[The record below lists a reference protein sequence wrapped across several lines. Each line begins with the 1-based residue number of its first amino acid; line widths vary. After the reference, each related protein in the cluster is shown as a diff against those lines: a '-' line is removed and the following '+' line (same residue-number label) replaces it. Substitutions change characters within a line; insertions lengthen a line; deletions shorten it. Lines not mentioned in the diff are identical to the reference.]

1 MREKELP
8 LPTISL
14 LISKHNNKKS
24 MKKFTLIMS
33 LLIATLAVNAIPAKR
48 GVWKNLKLADGTEV
62 RAQLVGDEHFHFWK
76 AENGETYVLGQNK
89 QVYEKANLSKLKFN
103 ADQRRQ
109 RMAERRQAR
118 LAKLKNM
125 SEQTGRRKVNERFHG
140 TKKGLV
146 ILVNFTDTKFKAA
159 HNQALYNRICN
170 EQNFTSAEGFKGSV
184 RDYFKAQSFGVFDLQ
199 FDVVGPVTLANGYA
213 YYGADND
220 AKANEMIIEA
230 CKGADAQ
237 VNFADYDWD
246 GDGEVDQVFVLYAGK
261 GEADNDDTNLVW
273 PHEHQLTGYGT
284 EESPA
289 EALTLDGVKIDTYAC
304 ANEITA
310 LGTIDGIGTFCH
322 EFSHCLGYPDM
333 YDTSYQGY
341 YGMGQFDLMDGG
353 AYNGDGFVPAGYTSW
368 ERMIAG
374 WLDPIELNNQDQ
386 AVTGMKA
393 INEGGE
399 AYIMYNQANKNEYFL
414 LENRQKKGFDAELPD
429 EGLLIMHVD
438 YDAEKFANNV
448 VNTLI
453 SKDDLWNEAL
463 DYYAEFYYTGEMTED
478 EVYAACDEYAEEY
491 YPIYGNDHQRMTIMH
506 ADNDDDQ
513 AYYDPE
519 TYSYSKQTVGTDLYP
534 ITGNNV
540 FDNNSQPAARLHYA
554 NNDGKRYLNHG
565 LEDIT
570 QNADGTISFNF
581 KAKSVKEYPEI
592 GTVLLNETFDKCAGT
607 GGNDGKWS
615 GSIASAA
622 FNPDLD
628 GWEIQHTTD
637 WQSFEEGKGYGG
649 NKCARFGTNRM
660 SPVVLSPLFN
670 LEGKA
675 TLTFK
680 IAPWGSD
687 GKGLEIYLENNDT
700 QDYILLTEEGEE
712 MTAGQWNDY
721 TFEIEGDGSNYFIS
735 FYPDKR
741 IFLDE
746 VKAVYTE
753 QPVTTGIKNVN
764 GNDNAKK
771 SNRIYTID
779 GRYMGTN
786 MNSLQRGIYIV
797 NGKKIVK

>member
-1 MREKELP
+1 
-8 LPTISL
+8 
-14 LISKHNNKKS
+14 
-24 MKKFTLIMS
+24 MKKITLILS

-48 GVWKNLKLADGTEV
+48 GVWKTIKLADGTEV

-76 AENGETYVLGQNK
+76 AVNGEAYVLGQNK
-89 QVYEKANLSKLKFN
+89 LVYEKANVGQLQAK
-103 ADQRRQ
+103 ADLRRQ
-109 RMAERRQAR
+109 RVAQSRHAR

-125 SEQTGRRKVNERFHG
+125 LGQTGRRKVNERFHG

-146 ILVNFTDTKFKAA
+146 ILVNFTDTKFKPA

-170 EQNFTSAEGFKGSV
+170 EENFSSSDGFKGSV
-184 RDYFKAQSFGVFDLQ
+184 RDYFKAQSLGVFDLQ
-199 FDVVGPVTLANGYA
+199 FDVVGPVPLANGYA
-213 YYGADND
+213 YYGANND

-261 GEADNDDTNLVW
+261 GQADNSSDEDLIW
-273 PHEHQLTGYGT
+273 PHEYELTGYGT
-284 EESPA
+284 EDAPA
-289 EALTLDGVKIDTYAC
+289 EALTLDGVKINTYAC

-333 YDTSYQGY
+333 YDTNYQGN
-341 YGMGQFDLMDGG
+341 YGMGEFDLMDSG

-374 WLDPIELNNQDQ
+374 WLDPIELNSQDQ

-438 YDAEKFANNV
+438 YDAEKFAYNV
-448 VNTLI
+448 VNTFT
-453 SKDDLWNEAL
+453 SYEDLWNEAW
-463 DYYAEFYYTGEMTED
+463 DYYVKFYNVGSMTED
-478 EVYAACDEYAEEY
+478 EVYQACDEYADENF
-491 YPIYGNDHQRMTIMH
+491 PIFGNDHQRMTIVH
-506 ADNDDDQ
+506 ADNDDDK

-519 TYSYSKQTVGTDLYP
+519 IYDYIKQTIDTDLYP
-534 ITGNNV
+534 ITGNNA
-540 FDNNSQPAARLHYA
+540 FDNNTTPAARLYNA
-554 NNDGKRYLNHG
+554 NSDGRNYLNHG
-565 LEDIT
+565 VENIT

-581 KAKSVKEYPEI
+581 KAKSVKELPEV
-592 GTVLLNETFDKCAGT
+592 GTVLLHETFDKCAGT

-615 GSIASAA
+615 GSIASAK

-628 GWEIQHTTD
+628 GWEIHHTTD
-637 WQSFEEGKGYGG
+637 WENFSDGNGYGA
-649 NKCARFGTNRM
+649 NKCARFGTSKM
-660 SPVVLSPLFN
+660 SPVVLSPLFKF
-670 LEGKA
+670 EGKA
-675 TLTFK
+675 TVAFK

-687 GKGLEIYLENNDT
+687 EKGLEVYLENNDT
-700 QDYILLTEEGEE
+700 QAYVALTEEGEE
-712 MTAGQWNDY
+712 MTEGQWKEY
-721 TFEIEGDGSNYFIS
+721 SFEIEGDGSDYYIS

-746 VKAVYTE
+746 VNVVYTE
-753 QPVTTGIKNVN
+753 QPQPTGIKQVNVEKQVK
-764 GNDNAKK
+764 D
-771 SNRIYTID
+771 NRIYTID